1 MNEIKCPH
9 CGSAFTVNESEYATL
24 LEQIKET
31 EIAKAVDEKVKLINE
46 KAVKDSEIAVL
57 KAVGEKSKELA
68 DKIAENE
75 KLQLLIE
82 NARIEAENNLAVAM
96 AKKDKDIAEI
106 KAKLDTEKAKAKAD
120 KAQLEAHYRDELKY
134 KDEVI
139 ATYKEFKSKLSTKLL
154 GETLEQHCEIEF
166 NKIRMTAF
174 PNASF
179 GKDNNAKEG
188 TKGDYIYREYTP
200 EGVEILSIM
209 FDMKNEADTTATK
222 HKNVDFLDKLNKDR
236 NDKKCEYAVLVSMLE
251 QESEYYN
258 SGIVDVSYIHDKMYV
273 VRPQQFIQIIALL
286 RSMAMKSIEYKKQ
299 IALMENQEIDI
310 VNFETKLL
318 EFKDKFG
325 KNVKNAGKNFR
336 DAINEI
342 DKAIEQ
348 LTKTKESL
356 QLTEKH
362 LIAAN
367 NRAEDLSVKKLIKGN
382 KTLTEMYDNAWTEN
396 VSISMDNIPEGMTR
410 ERYRHIML
418 KQRRAMLQTN
428 EQE

>member
-139 ATYKEFKSKLSTKLL
+139 ATYKDFKSKLSTKLL

-318 EFKDKFG
+318 EFKERFG

-382 KTLTEMYDNAWTEN
+382 KTLTEMYDNAWAGSEVKNEEEN
-396 VSISMDNIPEGMTR
+396 
-410 ERYRHIML
+410 
-418 KQRRAMLQTN
+418 
-428 EQE
+428 